1 MNKFIKKKIHN
12 TLSIAFCGLAL
23 LSMTACEQK
32 ESKQE
37 NATVTNEAKSADKDV
52 NDVQIS
58 KEAEQVVLSFIQN
71 EIAAKR
77 LKKEDIKDEDVIQLA
92 KMITLAAQKA
102 GGKIDG
108 NVLENLVQN
117 QHIESSD
124 NLKNVF
130 NSAERSEERRVGK
143 ECRSR
148 WSPYH

>member
-1 MNKFIKKKIHN
+1 MNKFIKTKIHN
-12 TLSIAFCGLAL
+12 TLSIAFCGLVL
-23 LSMTACEQK
+23 FSMTACEQNK
-32 ESKQE
+32 SKQE
-37 NATVTNEAKSADKDV
+37 NATVTVTNEAKSADKDV

-130 NSAERSEERRVGK
+130 NSAKKRF
-143 ECRSR
+143 
-148 WSPYH
+148 